1 LDIAVRAI
9 DSSGSIRA
17 FAVST
22 TGLAREA
29 AAIHKCSAT
38 AAAALARVLTAACIM
53 GMTLKDEKDLL
64 TIQVK
69 GGGPIGKIIA
79 VANSRVEVKGYA
91 DFPQA
96 DLPLNPLGK
105 LDVGGLV
112 GRNGYLLVIK
122 DLGLKEP
129 YIGQVNL
136 VSGEIGDDIT
146 AYYSYSE
153 QVPTAT
159 ALGVLVDRDLAIL
172 AAGGYM
178 IQLMPDADPGI
189 ADRLEKR
196 LKDIEAVS
204 SLVNRGYTPEQV
216 LEYVL
221 DDKNIR
227 ILEKRSLKLVC
238 DCSRERI
245 ERVLISLG
253 KEEIRNILEQEGKA
267 EITCHFCN
275 QRYVFQAEE
284 LKNMVSQ

>member
-1 LDIAVRAI
+1 MDIAVRAM
-9 DSSGSIRA
+9 DSSAGIRA

-38 AAAALARVLTAACIM
+38 AAAALVRVLTAGCIM
-53 GMTLKDEKDLL
+53 GMTLKGERDLL

-69 GGGPIGKIIA
+69 GGGPAGKIIA
-79 VANSRVEVKGYA
+79 VANSRGEVKGYA

-112 GRNGYLLVIK
+112 GRDGYLTVIK

-153 QVPTAT
+153 QAPTAT
-159 ALGVLVDRDLAIL
+159 ALGVLVDRDLSIL

-178 IQLMPDADPGI
+178 IQLMPDAGPGI
-189 ADRLEKR
+189 ADRLGKR
-196 LKDIEAVS
+196 LKNMDAVS
-204 SLVNRGYTPEQV
+204 SLINRGYSPEQI
-216 LEYVL
+216 LKYVL
-221 DDKNIR
+221 DDKNIS
-227 ILEKRSLKLVC
+227 ILEERSLKLAC

-275 QRYVFQAEE
+275 QRYVFREEE
-284 LKNMVSQ
+284 LKNMLS